1 MLMNGRLN
9 LAKENAELNQIQNV
23 KIYES
28 DRLLNVKEKTFA
40 AILTNPPIRAGKK
53 TVHDIFEQSF
63 EHLTSQGRTL
73 GGHSK
78 ETRCTI
84 RN

>member
-1 MLMNGRLN
+1 MNERLS
-9 LAKENAELNQIQNV
+9 LAKENAEQNRIQNV

-28 DRLLNVKEKTFA
+28 DRLLNVKENNFT

-53 TVHDIFEQSF
+53 TVHDIFEQSY
-63 EHLTSQGRTL
+63 EHLSLKWRTM
-73 GGHSK
+73 GCHSK

-84 RN
+84 SD